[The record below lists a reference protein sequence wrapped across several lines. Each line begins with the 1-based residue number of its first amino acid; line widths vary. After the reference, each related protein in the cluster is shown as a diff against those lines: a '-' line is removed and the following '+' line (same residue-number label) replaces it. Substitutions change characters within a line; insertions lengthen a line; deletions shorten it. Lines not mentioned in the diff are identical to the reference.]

1 MRENW
6 KSVYLVHLITKN
18 NTPWIVTPTLTCNLR
33 GPTTYFTV
41 ENVITY
47 FLSVKQILECLIKPY
62 ANLTKSY
69 ILDTA
74 WKIGNSSTYYNLLM
88 TLDLVF
94 MNAKYIK
101 NHFSLNKGC
110 HQVIV
115 HSTFARSGRIGY
127 IFCYKVKTNQNIYF

>member
-6 KSVYLVHLITKN
+6 KSVYLVHLIKKN

-47 FLSVKQILECLIKPY
+47 FLSVKQILVCLIKPY

-69 ILDTA
+69 ILDTSL
-74 WKIGNSSTYYNLLM
+74 KIGNSSRIWYENAPTYYNLLM

-94 MNAKYIK
+94 MNAKYIM

-115 HSTFARSGRIGY
+115 HTTFARSGRIG
-127 IFCYKVKTNQNIYF
+127 